1 MAEPWRCFAT
11 QGDTME
17 TIRFSELGTDF
28 RSAMQGKRWLLLTG
42 EELAA
47 AGAALVFSELEDVLV
62 AVDHRGT
69 EIQSGL
75 WMRAVHL
82 LLVDDETQVLALQ
95 TSSVSK
101 VLAVEGPIEAHLW

>member
-1 MAEPWRCFAT
+1 MAGPWRCFAT
-11 QGDTME
+11 LGDTME

-69 EIQSGL
+69 KVQSGL

-82 LLVDDETQVLALQ
+82 LLVSDETQALALQ

-101 VLAVEGPIEAHLW
+101 VLAVEGPIETHLW